1 MKSRELCKTGIK
13 ALDDIL
19 NGGIPRG
26 YTILLAGSSG
36 TGKTILTQEIL
47 LRGAKIY
54 EENGIYISLSESPKK
69 MLANMEN
76 FNYYD
81 SGLIRS
87 GKVKVVELKEEA
99 GLRRRR
105 NPGDPDEIL
114 RTIRT
119 LVEEN
124 NAKRLVIDS
133 ITSICRSL
141 KDEEVIREFII
152 NLADNLDILGCTSIL
167 VSEIPPR
174 EITYSVFGIEEFVS
188 DGIFLLG
195 EFERKGDLLRTFQ
208 IIKMRGVDHPRY
220 KEIMHITRDGINLIP
235 MFKTYGE

>member
-1 MKSRELCKTGIK
+1 MKPRDLCETGIK
-13 ALDDIL
+13 ALDGLL

-26 YTILLAGSSG
+26 YIVLLAGSSG

-47 LRGAKIY
+47 LRGAKAHD
-54 EENGIYISLSESPKK
+54 ENGIYISLSESPKK

-76 FNYYD
+76 FRYYD
-81 SGLIRS
+81 SEVVRS
-87 GKVKVVELKEEA
+87 GRVKVVELKEEA

-105 NPGDPDEIL
+105 TPDPDEIL

-124 NAKRLVIDS
+124 DVKRLVIDS
-133 ITSICRSL
+133 ITAICRSL
-141 KDEEVIREFII
+141 ENDEIIREFIT

-174 EITYSVFGIEEFVS
+174 EVTYSVFGVEEFVS

-208 IIKMRGVDHPRY
+208 VVKMRGVDHPRH
-220 KEIMHITRDGINLIP
+220 KEILHITRDGINLIP